1 MFTSSLKSKIRQF
14 HVVVGKNGKEFEMY
28 KNVKC
33 TRKAV
38 VLSTKPIVIF
48 DVLVAVASS
57 DRNKE
62 AVNVASK
69 SVLLAADVIEFAIFG
84 SSSNDDGDG
93 NENGKKNNRLRL
105 AKQQLYTCITVFC
118 TFLCPC
124 STTSTRNRLVSRFT
138 EDVNTKP

>member
-1 MFTSSLKSKIRQF
+1 MNPPGVEFLRTIFNFRKRIKFRRLSFTSSLKSKIRHF

-28 KNVKC
+28 KNVRC

-38 VLSTKPIVIF
+38 FLSTKPIVIF

-57 DRNKE
+57 DRNKD

-69 SVLLAADVIEFAIFG
+69 SVLLAADVIEFAILG

-93 NENGKKNNRLRL
+93 NENGKKNNRFR
-105 AKQQLYTCITVFC
+105 
-118 TFLCPC
+118 
-124 STTSTRNRLVSRFT
+124 
-138 EDVNTKP
+138 

>member
-1 MFTSSLKSKIRQF
+1 MKFRRRLFTSSLKSKIRHF

-57 DRNKE
+57 DRNKD

-69 SVLLAADVIEFAIFG
+69 SVLLAANVIEFAILG
-84 SSSNDDGDG
+84 SSSNDDGDTAMKVA
-93 NENGKKNNRLRL
+93 KKALGL
-105 AKQQLYTCITVFC
+105 
-118 TFLCPC
+118 
-124 STTSTRNRLVSRFT
+124 
-138 EDVNTKP
+138 D

>member
-1 MFTSSLKSKIRQF
+1 MNPPGVEFLRTIFNFRKRIKFRRLSFTSSLKSNIRHF

-28 KNVKC
+28 KNVRC

-38 VLSTKPIVIF
+38 FLSTKPIVIF

-57 DRNKE
+57 DRNKD

-69 SVLLAADVIEFAIFG
+69 SVLLAADVIEFAILG

-93 NENGKKNNRLRL
+93 NENGKKNNRFR
-105 AKQQLYTCITVFC
+105 
-118 TFLCPC
+118 
-124 STTSTRNRLVSRFT
+124 
-138 EDVNTKP
+138 

>member
-1 MFTSSLKSKIRQF
+1 MFTSSLKSKIRHF

-57 DRNKE
+57 DRNKD

-69 SVLLAADVIEFAIFG
+69 SVLLAADVIEFAILG

-93 NENGKKNNRLRL
+93 NESGKKSIRFRL

-118 TFLCPC
+118 TFRCRC
-124 STTSTRNRLVSRFT
+124 STTATRNRLVSLFI
-138 EDVNTKP
+138 EDVNTRP

>member
-1 MFTSSLKSKIRQF
+1 
-14 HVVVGKNGKEFEMY
+14 MY

-57 DRNKE
+57 DRNKD

-69 SVLLAADVIEFAIFG
+69 SVLLVADVIEFAILG
-84 SSSNDDGDG
+84 SLSNDDGDD
-93 NENGKKNNRLRL
+93 NENGKKSNRFRL

-118 TFLCPC
+118 TFRCRC
-124 STTSTRNRLVSRFT
+124 STTATRNRLVLH
-138 EDVNTKP
+138 VL

>member
-1 MFTSSLKSKIRQF
+1 MKENEISSSLVYVIPKKCRHF

-57 DRNKE
+57 DRNKD

-69 SVLLAADVIEFAIFG
+69 SVLLAADVIEFAILG
-84 SSSNDDGDG
+84 SSSNDDGDTAMKVA
-93 NENGKKNNRLRL
+93 KKAIGL
-105 AKQQLYTCITVFC
+105 
-118 TFLCPC
+118 
-124 STTSTRNRLVSRFT
+124 
-138 EDVNTKP
+138 D

>member
-1 MFTSSLKSKIRQF
+1 MS
-14 HVVVGKNGKEFEMY
+14 
-28 KNVKC
+28 KNVRC
-33 TRKAV
+33 TRKAL

-57 DRNKE
+57 DRNKD

-69 SVLLAADVIEFAIFG
+69 SVLLAADVIEFATLG

-93 NENGKKNNRLRL
+93 NENGKKNIRFRL

-118 TFLCPC
+118 TFRCRC
-124 STTSTRNRLVSRFT
+124 TTTATRNRLVSRFI